1 VLAVT
6 PRAAHVLRH
15 GGVPMAIAIAA
26 ACASDGTSL
35 TPELDYKLHRPT
47 VPIPDSLWKAPAGS
61 TPARGSYVY
70 LEVDP
75 SLAAGET
82 SPHTIVASGGSV
94 TATAQQL
101 RLTVAAA
108 DTIVPMS
115 VRGTFDAMSGMLTP
129 EVGYYPDLHEAA
141 AVSHIG
147 AIDVAVNGRPC
158 ASPSGWF
165 AIDYIFFFSGN
176 LTMLDLRFEQRCAGV
191 AAPSRGQVHNR
202 E

>member
-1 VLAVT
+1 
-6 PRAAHVLRH
+6 
-15 GGVPMAIAIAA
+15 MAIAIAA
-26 ACASDGTSL
+26 ACASEGTSL

-70 LEVDP
+70 LEMDT
-75 SLAAGET
+75 SLTAGLT

-115 VRGTFDAMSGMLTP
+115 MRGTFDAMSGMLTP
-129 EVGYYPDLHEAA
+129 EVGYYPNLHETA

-147 AIDVAVNGRPC
+147 AIDVALNGRPC
-158 ASPSGWF
+158 ASPTGWF

-191 AAPSRGQVHNR
+191 AAPTRGQVHYR